1 MLIHSINNY
10 SNLSKNQRPQFKSV
24 YPVVHWLAET
34 NASYSPALTHDS
46 ALKLNKRIV
55 EILNLKAPVIEEEI
69 SKLMAKVSELNREL
83 GLVKSVRQ
91 KESKEKKIATALS
104 SIADLRL
111 SQRVQAYIARNDKE
125 YDADNPIVRGFYD
138 RQGGFRKGNYDS
150 VAYIATGED
159 ALYLNNLGKQIG
171 VERSKGNKIGE
182 ERARDN
188 YQKLGREHVQ
198 ARAAEFRRVN
208 SEPSELHVKMEIKR
222 DGVGDKV
229 GYNISEMKY
238 FPKEGP
244 NNPFMLT
251 EWAKR

>member
-1 MLIHSINNY
+1 MEIR
-10 SNLSKNQRPQFKSV
+10 LSKEQYYIKDGKFDQ
-24 YPVVHWLAET
+24 LE
-34 NASYSPALTHDS
+34 
-46 ALKLNKRIV
+46 ALKTAG
-55 EILNLKAPVIEEEI
+55 LKAAVCFKQGDITPWDVRVESEETLVRRGIDTILSDHVTPSQQVPI
-69 SKLMAKVSELNREL
+69 SLEMY
-83 GLVKSVRQ
+83 GIP
-91 KESKEKKIATALS
+91 KI
-104 SIADLRL
+104 ICM
-111 SQRVQAYIARNDKE
+111 
-125 YDADNPIVRGFYD
+125 
-138 RQGGFRKGNYDS
+138 
-150 VAYIATGED
+150 
-159 ALYLNNLGKQIG
+159 YLNNLGKQIG

-182 ERARDN
+182 KRARDN